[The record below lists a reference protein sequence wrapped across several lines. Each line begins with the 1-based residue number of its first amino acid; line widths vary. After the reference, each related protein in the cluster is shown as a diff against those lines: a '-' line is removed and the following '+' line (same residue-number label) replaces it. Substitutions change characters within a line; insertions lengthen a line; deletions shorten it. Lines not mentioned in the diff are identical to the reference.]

1 MVLRNVLVCKT
12 KRFTRN
18 WISKTDY
25 VCLRYSN
32 KAFVK
37 YGPELYAAYFACY
50 LRGKSRIEGT
60 NKWITFDD
68 TRNENILPDTYYNVK
83 VEGLDF
89 SNVVVNNNFQELF
102 AY

>member
-1 MVLRNVLVCKT
+1 M
-12 KRFTRN
+12 
-18 WISKTDY
+18 
-25 VCLRYSN
+25 
-32 KAFVK
+32 
-37 YGPELYAAYFACY
+37 YAAYFACY

-89 SNVVVNNNFQELF
+89 SNTIVNNTGLDNLSNLDVYFYF
-102 AY
+102 FYSNY